1 VIVTGNLPAP
11 RQLSMKGGIEVLTH
25 AGGIVFRQR
34 EGKIF
39 YLIVRAKPNPSH
51 WVVPKGHIEA
61 GESPEAAA
69 VREIWEETGVQ
80 AKIVDSLGT
89 LDFSY
94 HDKHITTIIY
104 LMEYTGESAP
114 LEMRDIN
121 WGLYEETVN
130 LLTFN
135 DTREKLTLARKLLLQ
150 RSEAV
155 GARNTGKK

>member
-1 VIVTGNLPAP
+1 
-11 RQLSMKGGIEVLTH
+11 MKGGIEVLTH

-69 VREIWEETGVQ
+69 VREILEETGVQ
-80 AKIVDSLGT
+80 AKIIASLGT

-94 HDKHITTIIY
+94 HDKHIITILY
-104 LMEYTGESAP
+104 LMEYMGESAP
-114 LEMRDIN
+114 LEKREIN

-135 DTREKLTLARKLLLQ
+135 DTREKLAMARKLLLQ

-155 GARNTGKK
+155 GDQEYGKK